1 MSAGQAIVAASFE
14 HQHQA
19 EQAVSEL
26 WKAGFAPDRV
36 DMVSRSQGVT
46 EGTPNFTAQK
56 QATQGAVLGALGGA
70 GTGLVAG
77 TLATLLIPG
86 LGTVLA
92 GGLMGTLL
100 GAAGGSFL
108 GPFSALVGEH
118 AGDRL
123 HREVEAGR
131 IVVLVRAFDRS
142 TEASQIL
149 FANGGREL
157 HNVADT
163 AGVR

>member
-1 MSAGQAIVAASFE
+1 MSANRGIVSASFE

-19 EQAVSEL
+19 EQAVAEL

-46 EGTPNFTAQK
+46 EGTPNFTVQK
-56 QATQGAVLGALGGA
+56 DASQGAVYGALGGA

-77 TLATLLIPG
+77 TLAVLLIPG

-92 GGLMGTLL
+92 GGLMGGLL

-108 GPFSALVGEH
+108 GVFSAL
-118 AGDRL
+118 AGDETAERL
-123 HREVEAGR
+123 HREVESGR
-131 IVVLVRAFDRS
+131 LVVLVRAFDRAD
-142 TEASQIL
+142 EAQAIL
-149 FANGGREL
+149 SGAGGRLL
-157 HNVADT
+157 HHATDT
-163 AGVR
+163 AARH